1 MMLSYIKI
9 ALRTLRK
16 YKGYSTLNILGL
28 AIGLTCCLVIFLF
41 VRHELSY
48 DRFHEHAG
56 QIYRL
61 TLEVTRESGTVHM
74 ATTSPPMGPALLTE
88 FPEIRYAVRF
98 RDPNANYL
106 VSHEQQ
112 RLYERELMYA
122 DPSFFEVF
130 SFPLLYGDAQ
140 TALDRPDAILLS
152 AQTALKYFGEQDP
165 VGKTLLLEDS
175 LECIVTGVFQ
185 PIPKNSHIQFDL
197 LLPFAA
203 FKVPFGYP
211 VTLDDWGW
219 TSFYTYVQLRP
230 GTDVGSLEGK
240 FQEFMKSRM
249 PPRGAINYSLHL
261 QQLTDIYFSEP
272 LRNHASFAPSGDRRI
287 VLGLSLVAM
296 LTLAIACF
304 NFMNLAVANATK
316 RSKEVGVRRVL
327 GGSRSSIAGQF
338 LMESLILAVLASLV
352 ALFLTELAAGLFS
365 RFIGWSIPLS
375 ASDYLQILPLYVVL
389 TLIIGVGAGIYPA
402 LALSRVHPLHVLK
415 GKFTTALTGTALR
428 KGLVGFQF
436 VASITL
442 LIGAFGIS
450 QQMRLLRTKDLGFD
464 KEQVVVFH
472 LSGAEL
478 RRVYPRLKR
487 ALLQGSDVASVSMG
501 GGMFDGSH
509 GSVPFVP
516 ERGSESQPFS
526 AGLYGVFPDF
536 CKTMGIT
543 IVEGREFSEHI
554 ATDSVQAMMINRAAA
569 AMFGWDQPVGKTLRW
584 VLSRGGVVFT
594 VREGKIIGVT
604 EDFHVAS
611 LRERVAPLVMMI
623 PSALP
628 ENVYVRIG
636 GGDPS
641 TLLASLERTWESVIP
656 QFPFQFT
663 FLDQRL
669 DQLYKSEQRFA
680 VLMNIFTGLAILISL
695 VGLHGLVA
703 FVVESRTKE
712 VGIRKV
718 LGSSVGGIVGLLSKD
733 FLYVVLGANIVAWP
747 VAYGFLSRWLQ
758 GFAYRIDVSI
768 GWFIASGAIVLSIA
782 FVTIL
787 LKSMKTAQTNPVE
800 ALRYE

>member
-1 MMLSYIKI
+1 MISSYVKI

-16 YKGYSTLNILGL
+16 YKGYSTLNIVGL
-28 AIGLTCCLVIFLF
+28 AVGLACCLIIFLF

-48 DRFHEHAG
+48 DRFHENASR
-56 QIYRL
+56 IYRL

-74 ATTSPPMGPALLTE
+74 ATTSPPMGPALVRE
-88 FPEIRYAVRF
+88 YPEIGQAVRF
-98 RDPNANYL
+98 RDPNANHM
-106 VSHEQQ
+106 VSHGEK
-112 RLYERELMYA
+112 RFYERELMYA
-122 DPSFFEVF
+122 DPTFFEVF
-130 SFPLLYGDAQ
+130 SFPLLHGDVQ
-140 TALDRPDAILLS
+140 TALKRPNAILLS
-152 AQTALKYFGEQDP
+152 AQTAFKYFGEENP
-165 VGKTLLLEDS
+165 IGKTLLLDDS
-175 LECIVTGVFQ
+175 LECLVTGVFQ

-240 FQEFMKSRM
+240 LQEFMKSRM
-249 PPRGAINYSLHL
+249 PPRGASNYSLHL
-261 QQLTDIYFSEP
+261 QPLTDVYFSEP

-287 VLGLSLVAM
+287 VLGLSLVAI
-296 LTLAIACF
+296 LTLAIAWF

-316 RSKEVGVRRVL
+316 RGKEVGVRRVL
-327 GGSRSSIAGQF
+327 GGSQSSIAGQF

-352 ALFLTELAAGLFS
+352 ALFMTELAAGLFS

-375 ASDYLQILPLYVVL
+375 ASDYLLILPLSVVL

-415 GKFTTALTGTALR
+415 RKFTTVLTGTALR

-442 LIGAFGIS
+442 LIGAIGIS
-450 QQMRLLRTKDLGFD
+450 EQLRLLRTKDLGFD
-464 KEQVVVFH
+464 KEQVVVLH
-472 LSGAEL
+472 LGGAEL
-478 RRVYPRLKR
+478 QRVYPRLKSV
-487 ALLQGSDVASVSMG
+487 LLETPQVASVSMG

-516 ERGSESQPFS
+516 EGGAESQPFS
-526 AGLYGVFPDF
+526 AGLYGVYPDF
-536 CKTMGIT
+536 CRTMGIQV
-543 IVEGREFSEHI
+543 VEGREFSEDI

-584 VLSRGGVVFT
+584 VLSRGGVVSV
-594 VREGKIIGVT
+594 VREGTIIGLT

-611 LRERVAPLVMMI
+611 LREQVAPLVMMV

-641 TLLASLERTWESVIP
+641 ALLTSLGHTWETVVP
-656 QFPFQFT
+656 HFPFQFT

-669 DQLYKSEQRFA
+669 DQLYKSDQQFG

-695 VGLHGLVA
+695 VGLYGLVA
-703 FVVESRTKE
+703 VVVESRTKE

-718 LGSSVGGIVGLLSKD
+718 LGSSVVGIISLLSKD
-733 FLYVVLGANIVAWP
+733 FLNVVLAANIVAWP
-747 VAYGFLSRWLQ
+747 LAYLFLARWLQ
-758 GFAYRIDVSI
+758 GFAYQIEMSI
-768 GWFIASGAIVLSIA
+768 HWFALSGMIVLGVA
-782 FVTIL
+782 FITIC
-787 LKSMKTAQTNPVE
+787 LKSLKTARTNPVE